1 MEACPPGAPAR
12 RVLVLFSGPAG
23 RWDGLAAYLREWDIL
38 VDEVDV
44 VNQAMINQ
52 DVVDDIAWE
61 VWKAKLGAGEYYFL
75 FCGTPCETFSHAR
88 QMRPG
93 PPPLRSV
100 EYPRGIPTL
109 SGKLKEQ
116 VRLGNLFACRTAE
129 ACTIIRGVG
138 GGFAIENPRRW
149 GAEPSLFGMEE
160 IVGLARTSNAGTV
173 DLDQCCYGAVA
184 TKPTTLLYTRVDFA
198 DLARRCRHPPQR
210 WTKPDGTVLW
220 APHEPIVGRR
230 QADGAW
236 ATKAL
241 GAYPTDFN
249 WELAQRIAAVAPS
262 PGARRTPVGA

>member
-1 MEACPPGAPAR
+1 MEACPPGARAR

-129 ACTIIRGVG
+129 ACTIIHGVG

-160 IVGLARTSNAGTV
+160 IVELARMSSTGTV

-262 PGARRTPVGA
+262 PGAMRTPVGA